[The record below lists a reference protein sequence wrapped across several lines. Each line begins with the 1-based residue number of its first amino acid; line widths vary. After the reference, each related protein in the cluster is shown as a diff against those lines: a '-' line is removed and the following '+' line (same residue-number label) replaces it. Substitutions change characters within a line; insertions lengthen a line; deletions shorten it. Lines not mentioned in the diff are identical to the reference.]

1 MSDSL
6 SAPVV
11 LQMLEVQLALFL
23 ALLLLLSA
31 GHKLRRP
38 TLAGRA
44 VAALTGFDAI
54 PLSGKL
60 PLTGAMRVSILG
72 AVAAALGEAVAAAML
87 LLPTHRIA
95 GAALAA
101 VIWSGYLAL
110 LLRAVL
116 AGRTL
121 IDCGCS
127 FGNTNRP
134 LGPFQLARTLGLAVL
149 AVLVAALAYLT
160 ANADANPRA
169 TGAATMATT
178 ATAATNVS
186 ACLAA
191 LTLLAL
197 YGALDRVMSVNPL
210 RTGKMP

>member
-1 MSDSL
+1 MSDPI

-11 LQMLEVQLALFL
+11 LQMVEVQLALFL

-31 GHKLRRP
+31 GHKLLRP

-44 VAALTGFDAI
+44 VAALTGLDAI
-54 PLSGKL
+54 PLSGTI
-60 PLTGAMRVSILG
+60 PRTGAMRLSTLG
-72 AVAAALGEAVAAAML
+72 AVAAALGEAVAALMIV
-87 LLPTHRIA
+87 LPTYRVP

-127 FGNTNRP
+127 FGNSNRP
-134 LGPFQLARTLGLAVL
+134 LGSFQLARTLGLAVL
-149 AVLVAALAYLT
+149 AVLVAGLAYRT
-160 ANADANPRA
+160 AGLDAY
-169 TGAATMATT
+169 AAPT
-178 ATAATNVS
+178 AAPSTATNVS

-191 LTLLAL
+191 LTLLGL
-197 YGALDRVMSVNPL
+197 YGALDRVMSLNPL

>member
-6 SAPVV
+6 SAPVI
-11 LQMLEVQLALFL
+11 LQMVEVQLALFL

-44 VAALTGFDAI
+44 VAALTGLDAM
-54 PLSGKL
+54 PLSGKI
-60 PLTGAMRVSILG
+60 PLTGAMRLSILG
-72 AVAAALGEAVAAAML
+72 AVAAALGEGVAASML
-87 LLPTHRIA
+87 VLPTHRVA

-101 VIWSGYLAL
+101 VIWSGYLVL

-134 LGPFQLARTLGLAVL
+134 LGSFQLARTLGLAVL
-149 AVLVAALAYLT
+149 AVLVAGLAYLT
-160 ANADANPRA
+160 ADVDAYAAP
-169 TGAATMATT
+169 TGAATVASA

-191 LTLLAL
+191 LTLLGL
-197 YGALDRVMSVNPL
+197 YGALDRVMSLTPL
-210 RTGKMP
+210 RTGKLP